1 MFANLVVFNNQS
13 VGGIRQVNSAI
24 RLVKEVAGSD
34 MLGNWQ
40 HKANEVLLSGLET
53 IQDYNENPNAPK
65 FQIGEPP
72 IFQAG
77 SSNDSSNCSTPTPE
91 KHPDSRDFRDSNS
104 PMVNRTPL
112 LRKGE
117 NIINVAKKNEQPRRK
132 TETPPNSPKKNSANV
147 HPFAKHSFFMNTP
160 PRRYE
165 PPPYTFKELMQ
176 MNTNRIGVYPA
187 LSRPKNYISSSFSP
201 KYPNTK

>member
-1 MFANLVVFNNQS
+1 MFANLVLFNNQS
-13 VGGIRQVNSAI
+13 IGNRVNSAV

-53 IQDYNENPNAPK
+53 IQDYSENPNAPK

-72 IFQAG
+72 IFRAG

-91 KHPDSRDFRDSNS
+91 KNPNDSRDFRESNS

-117 NIINVAKKNEQPRRK
+117 NIINVAKNKEQHNRK
-132 TETPPNSPKKNSANV
+132 TETPPNSPRKANPNV
-147 HPFAKHSFFMNTP
+147 HPFAKHSFFHNTP

-176 MNTNRIGVYPA
+176 MNTNRIGVFPA
-187 LSRPKNYISSSFSP
+187 LSRRKKYNSTSFSP
-201 KYPNTK
+201 KYPNIK